1 MATSHPARG
10 AWIEISFLVTTT
22 PSPVSH
28 PARGAWIEIAIIR
41 HTIRCTSC
49 RTPHGVRGL
58 KLIAARSIFGGCW
71 SHPARGAWIEIGKMQ
86 FYRSRSSS
94 RTPHGVR
101 GLKSLSS
108 ATPFAAHRRTPHGV
122 RGLKCASGRP
132 VLPIPAVAPR
142 AERPQR
148 QTPRTANAVRG
159 VHIKG
164 RHALPKERDRKRA
177 DTVAQREK
185 RYHERSKRDLWA
197 CTLPNEGV
205 CSA

>member
-1 MATSHPARG
+1 MTTQTWGRTPHGVRGLKSRLCLPALDLG
-10 AWIEISFLVTTT
+10 
-22 PSPVSH
+22 
-28 PARGAWIEIAIIR
+28 G
-41 HTIRCTSC
+41 

-58 KLIAARSIFGGCW
+58 KLIIIAAVG
-71 SHPARGAWIEIGKMQ
+71 WIVG
-86 FYRSRSSS
+86 

-101 GLKSLSS
+101 GLKSPQSGAQPQS
-108 ATPFAAHRRTPHGV
+108 ERRRTPHGV

>member
-1 MATSHPARG
+1 MSALSCRIGRRTPHGVRGLKCASRSRDTEFHESHPARG
-10 AWIEISFLVTTT
+10 AWIEIDYTDQYYLRYS
-22 PSPVSH
+22 SH
-28 PARGAWIEIAIIR
+28 PARGAWIEMLQSRIVSM
-41 HTIRCTSC
+41 TS
-49 RTPHGVRGL
+49 
-58 KLIAARSIFGGCW
+58 S
-71 SHPARGAWIEIGKMQ
+71 
-86 FYRSRSSS
+86 
-94 RTPHGVR
+94 
-101 GLKSLSS
+101 
-108 ATPFAAHRRTPHGV
+108 RRTPHGV